1 MQEDFAQQ
9 SSRVLVDML
18 FISELLRQCDALA
31 SPALGETKKQCVA
44 RKLRLQKK
52 KEEIRALLPLYKVVW
67 FAHYRV
73 HGLVPDRV

>member
-9 SSRVLVDML
+9 SNQVLVDMMA
-18 FISELLRQCDALA
+18 IYELLLQCDVLA
-31 SPALGETKKQCVA
+31 YPAANETKKQCVA

-52 KEEIRALLPLYKVVW
+52 KQEIRGMLPLYKVVW

-73 HGLVPDRV
+73 HGVVPDA